1 MKKRLLQVI
10 AFVCVTFTSFLQ
22 CSCGKKNDSGN
33 NLDAENIRAEHK
45 VTNSLHKGVENIPD
59 TGKPFIVDGA
69 SEYKIV
75 ASNYGSH
82 KNAVPKLRDSF
93 LLTLTAQQALR
104 WK

>member
-10 AFVCVTFTSFLQ
+10 AFVCVTVTSFLL

-75 ASNYGSH
+75 ASNYGM
-82 KNAVPKLRDSF
+82 P
-93 LLTLTAQQALR
+93 
-104 WK
+104 

>member
-10 AFVCVTFTSFLQ
+10 AFVCVTVTSFLQ

-75 ASNYGSH
+75 ATI
-82 KNAVPKLRDSF
+82 KMPLPKLRDSF